1 MAVYTV
7 SQVTSHI
14 RRSLDTDPWL
24 EDLWVQGEVSN
35 FQVASSG
42 HTYFSLKDRQAVLR
56 AVMFRGQ
63 PGADLLS
70 EGASVSAHGKVSFYE
85 PRGSTDFIVD
95 IAMPL
100 GVGELALE
108 LERLKRK
115 LEAEGLF
122 ELSRKRRL
130 PQFPK
135 VVGVVTSPSGA
146 VLHDILNILEGR
158 YPLVEVVLA
167 ATRVQGETAA
177 AEIATAIERLDREAG
192 CDVII
197 VARGGGSLEDL
208 WAFNVEM
215 VARAIYASKTP
226 IISAIGHETDETIAD
241 YVADA
246 RAPTPTAAAGMAVPD
261 GPALLRSLAA
271 LQTGMSHNL
280 SRRMGQ
286 QRDEVSRV
294 QRRMESALPD
304 IGTWRRRIDDV
315 GRVAQSAA
323 NGILAQARL
332 GVDGA
337 HHRLRGLDPQATLG
351 RGFSIVELTASG
363 EVVSSPGQVVP
374 GDPLK
379 ITVAHGVV
387 PATASGNANG
397 RRPGRKSKGVPTSGM
412 DRLL

>member
-135 VVGVVTSPSGA
+135 VVGVVTSPAGA

-177 AEIATAIERLDREAG
+177 AEIASAIEGLDREAG

-208 WAFNVEM
+208 WAFNMET
-215 VARAIYASKTP
+215 VAR
-226 IISAIGHETDETIAD
+226 H
-241 YVADA
+241 
-246 RAPTPTAAAGMAVPD
+246 
-261 GPALLRSLAA
+261 LR
-271 LQTGMSHNL
+271 Q
-280 SRRMGQ
+280 
-286 QRDEVSRV
+286 
-294 QRRMESALPD
+294 
-304 IGTWRRRIDDV
+304 
-315 GRVAQSAA
+315 
-323 NGILAQARL
+323 
-332 GVDGA
+332 
-337 HHRLRGLDPQATLG
+337 
-351 RGFSIVELTASG
+351 
-363 EVVSSPGQVVP
+363 
-374 GDPLK
+374 
-379 ITVAHGVV
+379 
-387 PATASGNANG
+387 
-397 RRPGRKSKGVPTSGM
+397 
-412 DRLL
+412 